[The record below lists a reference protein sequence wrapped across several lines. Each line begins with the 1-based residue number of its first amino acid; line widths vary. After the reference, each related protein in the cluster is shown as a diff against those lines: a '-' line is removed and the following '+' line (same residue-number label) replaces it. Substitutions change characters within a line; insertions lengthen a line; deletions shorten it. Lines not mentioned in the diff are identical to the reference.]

1 MADKKKA
8 KKTVKAAKPV
18 KAAKAT
24 KTAKT
29 VKTVKKAAAKVA
41 TKKAP
46 PRRVSTRKI
55 IEIPGARARTVPLS
69 NAVQV
74 GNILFV
80 SGSTPFNA
88 DGKLVENDFAAQMH
102 QVMKNL
108 EQILVTAGS
117 SFDKVAKVV
126 VFLSDMSNFGKM
138 NEIYRQ
144 YFKAGNY
151 PARSTMQT
159 VLALPTFMLEIECVA
174 EV

>member
-1 MADKKKA
+1 MVAKKKA
-8 KKTVKAAKPV
+8 RKAVKKPAKKAAPKRQAANKAAKPG
-18 KAAKAT
+18 
-24 KTAKT
+24 
-29 VKTVKKAAAKVA
+29 
-41 TKKAP
+41 
-46 PRRVSTRKI
+46 STRKI
-55 IEIPGARARTVPLS
+55 IEVPGARARTVPLS

-80 SGSTPFNA
+80 SGSTPYDA
-88 DGKLVENDFAAQMH
+88 DGKLVENDFEAQMH

-108 EQILVTAGS
+108 EQILTTAGS

-126 VFLSDMSNFGKM
+126 VFLADMGNFWKM

-144 YFKAGNY
+144 YFKEGNY

-159 VLALPTFMLEIECVA
+159 VLALPTFMLEIECIA